1 MLQRVSPT
9 ELNNSMVPVGK
20 ADFPLPFKQALE
32 YCAPVREAWN
42 IVHIGMLL
50 PQAHQIYVC
59 ADNCM
64 RGVTMTA
71 AEMGEAERFHCV
83 IINER
88 DMIYTNLDEITI
100 EGVTDVL
107 NKLDELPPAVLLF
120 TVCVHHFLSSDIEH
134 IYREL
139 ESRFPGI
146 NFIRCWMDPVMQKNH
161 LFPDVVERNA
171 MLDKVPLRDVN
182 PKQVNV
188 FGADIPLDKDSE
200 LEKMIEDAGCI
211 VHEFPR
217 FETYEDYL
225 KIGEG
230 RINITTYPAFKYGAD
245 NYSER
250 TGRTNLYMPP
260 SFNFEEIDEQ
270 LKTLS
275 DALGVK
281 MPYVDELKVKCE
293 VRLHELKKEL
303 GDTTVFLDYIAHTRP
318 LGLARMLLN
327 YGINVKRVYLDAVM
341 GEEEYDFKFLKDNYP
356 YLELCATVRPVMR
369 VVDRNSDD
377 KVLAIGPKAA
387 FFANTEFF
395 VDQIECGG
403 LWGYTGIIKLCDK
416 ISEAFG
422 TPKDVKKAVSI
433 KGAGNRCLPFE

>member
-1 MLQRVSPT
+1 
-9 ELNNSMVPVGK
+9 MVPVGK

-50 PQAHQIYVC
+50 PEAHQVYVC

-71 AEMGEAERFHCV
+71 AEMGEVERFHCV

-88 DMIYTNLDEITI
+88 DMLYTNLDEITI

-107 NKLDELPPAVLLF
+107 NKLDKLPPAVLLF
-120 TVCVHHFLSSDIEH
+120 TVCVHHFLSSDIDH

-139 ESRFPGI
+139 ESRFPSI

-171 MLDKVPLRDVN
+171 MLDKVPERDVN
-182 PKQVNV
+182 PNLVNV
-188 FGADIPLDKDSE
+188 FGADIKLDTDSE
-200 LEKMIEDAGCI
+200 LEEMINKAGRK

-217 FETYEDYL
+217 FESYEDYL

-230 RINITTYPAFKYGAD
+230 RLNITTYPAFKYGAE
-245 NYSER
+245 NYSEK
-250 TGRTNLYMPP
+250 TGRPHLYMPA
-260 SFNFEEIDEQ
+260 SFNYEEIDTE
-270 LKTLS
+270 LKELS
-275 DALGVK
+275 EALDTDMPDTDALK
-281 MPYVDELKVKCE
+281 DRCE
-293 VRLHELKKEL
+293 KRLNELKKEL
-303 GDTTVFLDYIAHTRP
+303 GETPIVLDYMAHTRP
-318 LGLARMLLN
+318 LGLARMLLTH
-327 YGINVKRVYLDAVM
+327 GMKVKRIYLDAVM
-341 GEEEYDFKFLKDNYP
+341 GEEEGDFTYLKENYP
-356 YLELCATVRPVMR
+356 DLELCATVRPVMR
-369 VVDRNSDD
+369 VLDRKSDE
-377 KVLAIGPKAA
+377 KTLAIGPKAA
-387 FFANTEFF
+387 FFADTQYF

-403 LWGYTGIIKLCDK
+403 LWGYAGIMKLCDK
-416 ISEAFG
+416 ISDGFNN
-422 TPKDVKKAVSI
+422 PKEVKKAVSI

>member
-1 MLQRVSPT
+1 MLQRVNPS
-9 ELNNSMVPVGK
+9 ESNNSMVPVGK
-20 ADFPLPFKQALE
+20 ASYPLPFKQALE

-50 PQAHQIYVC
+50 PKAHQIYVC

-71 AEMGEAERFHCV
+71 AEMGEADRFHCV

-88 DMIYTNLDEITI
+88 DMLYTNLDEITI

-188 FGADIPLDKDSE
+188 FGADIHLDKDSE
-200 LEKMIEDAGCI
+200 LEKMIENAGCK

-217 FETYEDYL
+217 FKTYEDYL
-225 KIGEG
+225 QIGEG

-281 MPYVDELKVKCE
+281 MPDVDELKVKCDE
-293 VRLHELKKEL
+293 RLSELKKEL
-303 GDTTVFLDYIAHTRP
+303 GDTTVFLDYMAHTRP

-341 GEEEYDFKFLKDNYP
+341 AEEENDFKFLKDNYP
-356 YLELCATVRPVMR
+356 HLELCATVRPVMR
-369 VVDRNSDD
+369 VAERKSDE

-416 ISEAFG
+416 ISDAFNNS
-422 TPKDVKKAVSI
+422 KDVKKAVSI
-433 KGAGNRCLPFE
+433 KGSGNRCVPFE